1 MPSNPPAP
9 RAPSSPPQ
17 QATPRVLLLE
27 NIHPGARARFE
38 TEAFEVETRSA
49 ALKEDELIEALKG
62 VHLLGIRSKTHV
74 TAKVLERA
82 EQLISVGCFC
92 IGTNQVDLATAN
104 RRGIPVFNAPFSN
117 TRSVAEMIIGEL
129 IVLARQL
136 GDRSRELHQGTW
148 KKIAKGSFELR
159 GKTLGIVGYGHIGQQ
174 LGVLAESLGMRV
186 IYHDIVTKLPM
197 GNTKPMASLDAL
209 LEESNFVTLH
219 VPATPETQWM
229 IGEREIAR
237 MKKGSY
243 LLNASRGTVVV
254 IPALAAALKS
264 GHLAGAAVDVYPEE
278 PEGNSDGFRTELQ
291 NLPNVLLTP
300 HIGGSTE
307 EAQEAIGREVSH
319 SLSQFMTTGATTSA
333 VNFPKVE
340 LPPYRGTHR
349 VLNVH
354 KNVPGVLRDVN
365 KIASDLDA
373 NIDAQFLSTDANIG
387 YLIMDLEGDVSTEM
401 KRRIDELPTN
411 IRTRVLY

>member
-9 RAPSSPPQ
+9 RTASSPPRE
-17 QATPRVLLLE
+17 PIKVLLLE
-27 NIHPGARARFE
+27 NIHPSGRQRFE
-38 TEAFEVETRSA
+38 SESFIVEARSG
-49 ALKEDELIEALKG
+49 ALKEDELIKALHG
-62 VHLLGIRSKTHV
+62 VHLLGIRSKTLV
-74 TAKVLERA
+74 TARVVEHADALM
-82 EQLISVGCFC
+82 SVGCFC
-92 IGTNQVDLATAN
+92 IGTNQVDLDAAN
-104 RRGIPVFNAPFSN
+104 RRGVPVFNAPFSN

-129 IVLARQL
+129 VILARQI

-148 KKIAKGSFELR
+148 KKIASGCYELR
-159 GKTLGIVGYGHIGQQ
+159 GKTLGIVGYGHIGPQ

-186 IYHDIVTKLPM
+186 IYFDIVTKLPM
-197 GNTKPMASLDAL
+197 GNNRPMPSLDAL
-209 LEESNFVTLH
+209 LAEADFVSLH
-219 VPATPETQWM
+219 VPATAETLDM
-229 IGEREIAR
+229 IGEAQIER

-243 LLNASRGTVVV
+243 LLNASRGSVVK
-254 IPALAAALKS
+254 IPALVGGIKS

-278 PEGNSDGFRTELQ
+278 PEANTDGFKSALQ

-319 SLSQFMTTGATTSA
+319 SLSQFMTSGATTSA

-354 KNVPGVLRDVN
+354 RNVPGVLRDVN
-365 KIASDLDA
+365 KIVSDLHA